1 MKQLKISEQ
10 QRIAIMRFWK
20 DGTFKIYNF
29 MIPNKDGVIK
39 RWLKLGIIKLIE
51 PGEYE
56 INRPLFL
63 KCLDDN
69 NQKTLF

>member
-1 MKQLKISEQ
+1 MKQLKISDK
-10 QRIAIMRFWK
+10 QRIAIMSFWK
-20 DGTFKIYNF
+20 AGTFKIYNF

-39 RWLKLGIIKLIE
+39 SWMRLGIIKLIE

-63 KCLDDN
+63 KCLDN
-69 NQKTLF
+69 KNQKTLF